1 LKKVVVLIRVKTF
14 LEEVKSG
21 SIDTD
26 KFISDVKA
34 SSSSMQKKYAPFI
47 TMNESFGKTK
57 PQNGVL
63 QYLPVSVKDCLCTEG
78 IRTTA
83 GSKILE
89 TYVPNFD
96 ATAVARVKAAGGMI
110 LGKTAQDEFGFGT
123 FSTNCAY
130 QVPKNPYDPERTCG
144 GSSGGA
150 GCATAAADFPHIAI
164 AESTGGSITAPA
176 AFTGTVGLTPTYGR
190 VSRYGMIDY
199 SNSMDKVGVIS
210 KEVYDSAL
218 MLSVIAGHDPLDS
231 TSYNK
236 SSEDFT
242 KYIGKDIKGMKIGM
256 PKEYFSDID
265 SNVKKRVEDAIARL
279 EGQGAEISEI
289 SLPST
294 KYAIAAYYIIAMG
307 EASTNLAKYCGMRYG
322 KQDKISGEFSEYF
335 SSIRSSGFGEE
346 AKRRIILGT
355 YMRAAGFRDAYYMKA
370 LKVRSIL
377 IKEFKAAFKNVDAIA
392 TPSMPMLPPK
402 LDDIAKLSPLEIYN
416 MDKMTTAPNLCGFP
430 TISMPVGTSQGLPAG
445 MQLIADHFMEGRLMS
460 LAAAAEVIK

>member
-1 LKKVVVLIRVKTF
+1 
-14 LEEVKSG
+14 
-21 SIDTD
+21 
-26 KFISDVKA
+26 
-34 SSSSMQKKYAPFI
+34 
-47 TMNESFGKTK
+47 
-57 PQNGVL
+57 
-63 QYLPVSVKDCLCTEG
+63 
-78 IRTTA
+78 
-83 GSKILE
+83 
-89 TYVPNFD
+89 
-96 ATAVARVKAAGGMI
+96 
-110 LGKTAQDEFGFGT
+110 
-123 FSTNCAY
+123 
-130 QVPKNPYDPERTCG
+130 
-144 GSSGGA
+144 
-150 GCATAAADFPHIAI
+150 
-164 AESTGGSITAPA
+164 
-176 AFTGTVGLTPTYGR
+176 
-190 VSRYGMIDY
+190 
-199 SNSMDKVGVIS
+199 MDKVGVIS

-231 TSYNK
+231 TSHNK
-236 SSEDFT
+236 GSEDFT
-242 KYIGKDIKGMKIGM
+242 KYIGKDIKGMKIGI

-265 SNVKKRVEDAIARL
+265 GNVKKLVEDAIARL

-335 SSIRSSGFGEE
+335 SSIRSSSFGEE

-392 TPSMPMLPPK
+392 TPSMPMLPPRF
-402 LDDIAKLSPLEIYN
+402 DDIAKLSPLEIYN

-445 MQLIADHFMEGRLMS
+445 MQLITDHFMESRLIS

>member
-1 LKKVVVLIRVKTF
+1 VVILISVKTF

-21 SIDTD
+21 SIDTEG
-26 KFISDVKA
+26 FISKVKA
-34 SSSSMQKKYAPFI
+34 SSASIQEKYFPFI
-47 TMNESFGKTK
+47 TINDSFGTAK
-57 PQNGVL
+57 PANGVL

-78 IRTTA
+78 LRTTA
-83 GSKILE
+83 GSKILD
-89 TYVPNFD
+89 TYIPTFD
-96 ATAVARVKAAGGMI
+96 ATVISRVKSAGGMI

-130 QVPKNPYDPERTCG
+130 SIPKNPYDTERTCG

-150 GCATAAADFPHIAI
+150 GCMTAAADFPHIAI

-190 VSRYGMIDY
+190 VSRYGLIDY

-218 MLSVIAGHDPLDS
+218 MLTIMSGHDPLDS
-231 TSYNK
+231 TSYDKK
-236 SSEDFT
+236 SDDFT
-242 KYIGKDIKGMKIGM
+242 KYVDKSVKGIKVGI
-256 PKEYFSDID
+256 PAEYFNDINGD
-265 SNVKKRVEDAIARL
+265 VKRLVEDALHRL
-279 EGQGAEISEI
+279 EAQGAEVVEL
-289 SLPST
+289 SLPHT

-322 KQDKISGEFSEYF
+322 VQEKIDGEFSEYF
-335 SSIRSSGFGEE
+335 SKVRSKAFGEE

-370 LKVRSIL
+370 LEVRSIL
-377 IKEFKAAFKNVDAIA
+377 IKEFKSAFKHVDAIA
-392 TPSMPMLPPK
+392 TPSMPMLPPRF
-402 LDDIAKLSPLEIYN
+402 DEISKLSPMEIYN

-430 TISMPVGTSQGLPAG
+430 TISIPVGNSKGLPAG
-445 MQLIADHFMEGRLMS
+445 MQLIADHFMEGRLIS
-460 LAAAAEVIK
+460 LGSSLEAM